1 MKTFTENSSLPEN
14 QITIN
19 TMNEDFFENE
29 EISSIY
35 LEEYRNNQLKF
46 TNLLDKCILNNKD
59 KNIFPFSLTASGN
72 INYSD
77 CYKNFC
83 IALTL
88 KKSRIRIIVPL
99 LQL

>member
-29 EISSIY
+29 EISSY

-77 CYKNFC
+77 CYKNFLYC
-83 IALTL
+83 FNV
-88 KKSRIRIIVPL
+88 KKNL
-99 LQL
+99 AYA